1 MRGVRG
7 ERGDGGRGG
16 GIRKGFDECVF
27 LAAALVAHKF
37 QGVHGVLI
45 FVLTYVK
52 E

>member
-1 MRGVRG
+1 MRG
-7 ERGDGGRGG
+7 ERGRGERGGRGG
-16 GIRKGFDECVF
+16 RIRKGFDECVF
-27 LAAALVAHKF
+27 LAVALVAHKF